1 MSFPSK
7 ILAIKTG
14 VSSLSIVLQV
24 TASEHGGNVY
34 DCVAINSQGSFA
46 ATVLLQVAPAFVQQ
60 PVDHG
65 GLEVGDN
72 VTLTCQAESHPPP
85 MYQWERFNDTSQS
98 FDQLAGETST
108 TLQLTNLSISDFGM
122 YRCTATAP
130 EILVTIVSNTA
141 TISSEPLSSAVH
153 VVIIYNVCKIVFSTL

>member
-7 ILAIKTG
+7 ILAIRTG
-14 VSSLSIVLQV
+14 VSSLSIILRI

-46 ATVLLQVAPAFVQQ
+46 ATVMLLQVAPAFVQQ

-72 VTLTCQAESHPPP
+72 VTLTCRAESHPPP

-98 FDQLAGETST
+98 FVQLAGETGT
-108 TLQLTNLSISDFGM
+108 ILQLMNVTVSDFGM
-122 YRCTATAP
+122 YRCVVTAP

-141 TISSEPLSSAVH
+141 TISSEC
-153 VVIIYNVCKIVFSTL
+153 NT